1 MATEEREIFLL
12 FPIRTAKHL
21 GNVDDDNNDVDDDHD
36 SDVDVGNGD
45 APGYWQ
51 TIWIVIEKDP
61 TIRLISLQP
70 APQLTHLRFPQ

>member
-21 GNVDDDNNDVDDDHD
+21 GNVDDDNNDVDDDND

-45 APGYWQ
+45 APGY
-51 TIWIVIEKDP
+51 
-61 TIRLISLQP
+61 
-70 APQLTHLRFPQ
+70 